1 MYNQHLRMSTYLSC
15 LMTDKLIS
23 GKGKTCVA
31 LNMLKPTNKALQL
44 SSTELRSVLAKV
56 NLHY

>member
-1 MYNQHLRMSTYLSC
+1 MSTYLSC